1 MNKFNF
7 FESLKSTYF
16 IAEIGVNHN
25 GEMDVAKKLI
35 DKAVDCGANAVKFQS
50 YNTNRYTSTDNGE
63 RFHRLNRYS
72 LSLEAIKRLKF
83 EADKLGLT
91 LLSTPLTEDWVEPL
105 SNICPIL
112 KIASGD
118 INFTPLLEKAAKSKK
133 PIILST
139 GAANIEEIDKAVS
152 LISNFVGNSK
162 LFDKLTLM
170 HCISAYP
177 APLEQANILSIQ
189 KTQTLNRLSE
199 NFYLIPSNKKRNSD
213 SVLKIIK
220 SNKDSTEKILEIRD
234 IALRFLEFEDK
245 REYKIEEFFNKSMRE
260 SWLIKK
266 SMSQIMSSSLIEQ
279 YELINKL
286 IPNNW
291 IRLIGAGN
299 GGYFLI
305 SSKIEEDKIRNLSTK
320 NGLKGIFKAKP
331 SDEGLTAHTI

>member
-1 MNKFNF
+1 MIFIGKSPYRISLLGGGSDLDWFVKKENF
-7 FESLKSTYF
+7 
-16 IAEIGVNHN
+16 GVCL
-25 GEMDVAKKLI
+25 G
-35 DKAVDCGANAVKFQS
+35 
-50 YNTNRYTSTDNGE
+50 
-63 RFHRLNRYS
+63 YS
-72 LSLEAIKRLKF
+72 L
-83 EADKLGLT
+83 DKYSYSVLNVL
-91 LLSTPLTEDWVEPL
+91 PLTSKKGILEYSTKEEYQNPEEIVH
-105 SNICPIL
+105 PIVREVLRYFKTPNFIEL
-112 KIASGD
+112 KTFGFASGGSGLGGSAS
-118 INFTPLLEKAAKSKK
+118 FLL
-133 PIILST
+133 
-139 GAANIEEIDKAVS
+139 S
-152 LISNFVGNSK
+152 LISSLSNA
-162 LFDKLTLM
+162 FDLKLTKDEIIEKA
-170 HCISAYP
+170 CY
-177 APLEQANILSIQ
+177 LEIHKLGKPIGKQDQYLCASQGFNSYTFSDKNNSTKRNILSIQ

-331 SDEGLTAHTI
+331 SDEGLTAHKI

>member
-1 MNKFNF
+1 MIFIGKSPYRVSLLGGGSDLDWFVKKENF
-7 FESLKSTYF
+7 
-16 IAEIGVNHN
+16 GVCL
-25 GEMDVAKKLI
+25 G
-35 DKAVDCGANAVKFQS
+35 
-50 YNTNRYTSTDNGE
+50 
-63 RFHRLNRYS
+63 YS
-72 LSLEAIKRLKF
+72 L
-83 EADKLGLT
+83 DKYSYSVLNVL
-91 LLSTPLTEDWVEPL
+91 PLTSKKGILEYSTKEEYQNPEEIVH
-105 SNICPIL
+105 PIVREVLRYFKTPNFIEL
-112 KIASGD
+112 KTFGFASGGSGLGGSAS
-118 INFTPLLEKAAKSKK
+118 FLL
-133 PIILST
+133 
-139 GAANIEEIDKAVS
+139 S
-152 LISNFVGNSK
+152 LISCLSNA
-162 LFDKLTLM
+162 FDLKLTKDEIIEKA
-170 HCISAYP
+170 CY
-177 APLEQANILSIQ
+177 LEIHKLGKPIGKQDQYLCASQGFNSYTFSNKNNSTKRNILSIQ

-234 IALRFLEFEDK
+234 IALSFLEFEDK
-245 REYKIEEFFNKSMRE
+245 REHKIEEFFNKSMRE

-266 SMSQIMSSSLIEQ
+266 SMSEIMNSSLTEQ

-305 SSKIEEDKIRNLSTK
+305 SSKIDEDKIRNLSTK

>member
-1 MNKFNF
+1 MIFIGKSPYRVSLLGGGSDLDWFVKKENF
-7 FESLKSTYF
+7 
-16 IAEIGVNHN
+16 GVCL
-25 GEMDVAKKLI
+25 G
-35 DKAVDCGANAVKFQS
+35 
-50 YNTNRYTSTDNGE
+50 
-63 RFHRLNRYS
+63 YS
-72 LSLEAIKRLKF
+72 LDKYSYSVLNVLPSTSKKGILEYSTKEEYSNPEEIVHPIVREVLRYFKTPNFIELKTF
-83 EADKLGLT
+83 GF
-91 LLSTPLTEDWVEPL
+91 
-105 SNICPIL
+105 
-112 KIASGD
+112 ASGGSGLGGSAS
-118 INFTPLLEKAAKSKK
+118 FLL
-133 PIILST
+133 
-139 GAANIEEIDKAVS
+139 S
-152 LISNFVGNSK
+152 LISSLSNA
-162 LFDKLTLM
+162 FDLKLTKDEIIEKA
-170 HCISAYP
+170 CY
-177 APLEQANILSIQ
+177 LEIHKLGKPIGKQDQYLCASQGFNSYTFSDKNNSTKRNILSIQ

-266 SMSQIMSSSLIEQ
+266 SMSQIMSSSLTEQ
-279 YELINKL
+279 YELIDKL

-320 NGLKGIFKAKP
+320 NGLKGIFRAKP
-331 SDEGLTAHTI
+331 SDEGLTDHRI

>member
-1 MNKFNF
+1 MIFIGKSPYRVSLLGGGSDLDWFVKKENF
-7 FESLKSTYF
+7 
-16 IAEIGVNHN
+16 GVCL
-25 GEMDVAKKLI
+25 G
-35 DKAVDCGANAVKFQS
+35 
-50 YNTNRYTSTDNGE
+50 
-63 RFHRLNRYS
+63 YS
-72 LSLEAIKRLKF
+72 L
-83 EADKLGLT
+83 DKYSYSVLNVL
-91 LLSTPLTEDWVEPL
+91 PLTSKKGILEYSTKEEYQNPEEIVH
-105 SNICPIL
+105 PIVREVLRYFKTPNFIEL
-112 KIASGD
+112 KTFGFASGGSGLGGSAS
-118 INFTPLLEKAAKSKK
+118 FLL
-133 PIILST
+133 
-139 GAANIEEIDKAVS
+139 S
-152 LISNFVGNSK
+152 LISSLSNA
-162 LFDKLTLM
+162 FDLKLTKDEIIEKA
-170 HCISAYP
+170 CY
-177 APLEQANILSIQ
+177 LEIHKLGKPIGKQDQYLCASQGFNSYTFSDKNNSTKRNILSIQ

-199 NFYLIPSNKKRNSD
+199 NFHLIPSNKKRNSD